1 MPEIEPA
8 NRRPRVP
15 GRGTRFLG
23 AVSGPGLCA
32 VFVWGASFAAT
43 RVALDCLNPF
53 GLVALRA
60 VAGTLLLAA
69 ILHARRGRL
78 LPIRHDLPACIF
90 LGGVLSA
97 HLLIQA
103 YGLQRTT
110 AIHAGWIIGFIPV
123 TLALG
128 AWLVGQQ
135 RLHGLGW
142 LGVALGTGGVLV
154 VTGAKPPDF
163 AQARFGDL
171 LQLVSCVTWT
181 VYSLAVA
188 GPTVRNGVLCVT
200 TCSMGVA
207 AVITGV
213 GAAGAGVLH
222 GPFTIDTLL
231 VLIFLGPI
239 CSGVAYYLWFA
250 AVDAHGPART
260 GALLY
265 LEPFVALLTGA
276 LLLGEPVSLWAI
288 LGGLCVLAGVWLV
301 AKGSAKRA

>member
-1 MPEIEPA
+1 MP
-8 NRRPRVP
+8 PRIPV
-15 GRGTRFLG
+15 RDTKRLG
-23 AVSGPGLCA
+23 GALFAAGVCA
-32 VFVWGASFAAT
+32 VIVWGASFAAT
-43 RVALDCLNPF
+43 RFALRCLDPF
-53 GLVALRA
+53 GLIALR
-60 VAGTLLLAA
+60 VTTGFLLLAA
-69 ILHARRGRL
+69 VLHARRRPL
-78 LPIRHDLPACIF
+78 LPIRRDRLTCLV

-135 RLHGLGW
+135 RLRGLGW

-163 AQARFGDL
+163 AQARVGDL

-181 VYSLAVA
+181 VYTLAAA
-188 GPTVRNGVLCVT
+188 GPTARNGVLCVT
-200 TCSMGVA
+200 ACAMGVA

-239 CSGVAYYLWFA
+239 CSGIAYYLWFA

-265 LEPFVALLTGA
+265 FEPFVALLTGA

-288 LGGLCVLAGVWLV
+288 LGGLCVLIGVWLV